1 MTRVARAEGA
11 GASGGGIWA
20 EMNLGAAL
28 HG

>member
-1 MTRVARAEGA
+1 MTGVARAEGA
-11 GASGGGIWA
+11 GASGGSIWA